1 MCKVQERAKHERQN
15 DDYATTKTPQNS
27 SSLNDNA
34 HHIRRRLSQT
44 ITSRHCLLIAIALAL
59 PSAHACGDTVELQV
73 TCDSGKATWVV
84 PSSGAIYENTTVT
97 VGSCINGRVA
107 DIAQVKGKDIDDKGI
122 VLCAKQSVCYH
133 LIRPSGGQIEAKD
146 CDNYDDPNRT
156 YHCDN
161 GVLKFSNDKSHD
173 ITASDTCFSSNNV
186 SNNYG
191 CDGNIVRKTPCPN
204 GCADDHQGCKQDPD
218 LTDKCTPNDTPICEG
233 KMIKIC
239 KDQKWESTVKR
250 SICQKVNGSSIMYE
264 CQDNGEAPP
273 TKTTCPLG
281 CDENG
286 DKCKRYIC
294 KSGKQYE
301 CKDGTLLKCGNAQDV
316 ATQVANNM
324 TCDEENRVVFCD
336 KNDVKSRLYIC
347 ANDKVAWCKQNESI
361 PLQTECL
368 PSSPKDNLIACNNLN
383 NSRRSCDKNGDIL
396 PEESCSNGQTKC
408 ADDLKGRVD
417 CDGEIIEECQY
428 CYNES
433 IENNFT
439 TIEKLGCG
447 GCVPNEYNFGDSSES
462 LFNTMN
468 SICYNGKESKY
479 YNIENRNF
487 LFIPELNKNKNGL
500 WEFALNVTPALSKD
514 LSVVPANDQSKQTW
528 RYYNCY
534 NNAAMKFLNGLIK
547 SDDANVFLESVNK
560 SEDTIGENVIDS
572 KVSKTCC
579 DDENS
584 YYITQTGY
592 RYYSVEKCTN
602 IRLHDTNKDK
612 IIATKFSAYAYTPEL
627 NGSLIGVEDD
637 LLAKDYACLEVRDKT
652 EDTNDVRHMVFIK
665 QQPDGKSNYG
675 IYKAFEC
682 PENYKCDLKNR
693 YKGLCISENENVPSN
708 SDCSCNNNT
717 IMCGSDIIAACPEGT
732 TPSIV
737 GDSGQSSCDGQIFSL
752 DQIRCVP
759 DGKSTAKQ

>member
-239 KDQKWESTVKR
+239 KDQKWESTGKR
-250 SICQKVNGSSIMYE
+250 STCQDANDFSIMYE
-264 CQDNGEAPP
+264 CQDSGEAP
-273 TKTTCPLG
+273 TQTTCPLG

-286 DKCKRYIC
+286 E
-294 KSGKQYE
+294 Q
-301 CKDGTLLKCGNAQDV
+301 
-316 ATQVANNM
+316 
-324 TCDEENRVVFCD
+324 
-336 KNDVKSRLYIC
+336 
-347 ANDKVAWCKQNESI
+347 
-361 PLQTECL
+361 
-368 PSSPKDNLIACNNLN
+368 
-383 NSRRSCDKNGDIL
+383 
-396 PEESCSNGQTKC
+396 C
-408 ADDLKGRVD
+408 ADADQKVSCKEELTGITSST
-417 CDGEIIEECQY
+417 GATGTECQY
-428 CYNES
+428 CYNGDVKNIPTS
-433 IENNFT
+433 
-439 TIEKLGCG
+439 IEKLGCD
-447 GCVPNEYNFGDSSES
+447 GCVPNQYERVNFIGPLIS
-462 LFNTMN
+462 TMN
-468 SICYNGKESKY
+468 SICYNGKKSKFDE
-479 YNIENRNF
+479 IENRNF
-487 LFIPELNKNKNGL
+487 LFIPPSNKNVL
-500 WEFALNVTPALSKD
+500 WEFALNVTPALSK
-514 LSVVPANDQSKQTW
+514 VQSLKSPKPTW
-528 RYYNCY
+528 QYYNCH
-534 NNAAMKFLNGLIK
+534 NDDAMKLLT
-547 SDDANVFLESVNK
+547 ANTKIHNADNFLELLNNSNK
-560 SEDTIGENVIDS
+560 
-572 KVSKTCC
+572 CC

-602 IRLHDTNKDK
+602 IALYDTSNSASIDTN
-612 IIATKFSAYAYTPEL
+612 FSAYAYTIEL
-627 NGSLIGVEDD
+627 NDSLIGIEDD
-637 LLAKDYACLEVRDKT
+637 LLAKDSACLEVRDNP
-652 EDTNDVRHMVFIK
+652 EDTNDVRHMLFIK
-665 QQPDGKSNYG
+665 QQPDGKHQSRDG
-675 IYKAFEC
+675 EPKHGVYKAFEC
-682 PENYKCDLKNR
+682 PEGYKCDLKNR

-717 IMCGSDIIAACPEGT
+717 IMCGYDIIAACPEGT